1 VNRHTIR
8 LGFIPLTDCAPLV
21 IAQEKGWF
29 RKHGLAVELVREPSW
44 ANIRDKVALGLLDG
58 GHMLAPMPL
67 AATLGLGGLN
77 RAIITALS
85 LDLNGSAIT
94 ISKALWQQM
103 RLVDP
108 QAGATP
114 LAGATALRGVIE
126 RRRAQA
132 APPLVFAAVFPYS
145 MHNYL
150 LRYWLAAGGI
160 DPDADIRL
168 VFVPPPLMVDNLA
181 ARRIDGFSVG
191 EPWNHRA
198 VDLGIGRIAAA
209 SSEIWSNHPEKVLGV
224 SADWAR
230 RNPETHA
237 ALIAAIIEAGRWLDE
252 PANRAEAARIIA
264 AAPFVN
270 APEEIV
276 ALSLTGRLKPGDD
289 EPVQALPSFNIF
301 HRCAANFPW
310 VSHAEW
316 MLLQM
321 VRWGQVEADIDIP
334 AVAARVYRPDLY
346 RKAALAQGLACPA
359 VDRKSEGTH
368 AAPWTLSGGTSS
380 EASVPIAM
388 GPDSFID
395 GATFDPAAIDAALA
409 QLAPRLEQTPTQR
422 AQVRVP

>member
-1 VNRHTIR
+1 VIR

-77 RAIITALS
+77 RAIVTALS

-94 ISKALWQQM
+94 LAKALWQQM
-103 RLVDP
+103 LQIDP

-114 LAGATALRGVIE
+114 LAAAAALRGVIE
-126 RRRAQA
+126 RRRTAG
-132 APPLVFAAVFPYS
+132 APLLVFAAVFPYS

-150 LRYWLAAGGI
+150 LRAWLAAGGI

-168 VFVPPPLMVDNLA
+168 IFVPPPLMVDNLA
-181 ARRIDGFSVG
+181 SRRIDGFSVG

-209 SSEIWSNHPEKVLGV
+209 SCEVWNNHPEKVLGV

-237 ALIAAIIEAGRWLDE
+237 ALIGAIIEAGRWLDE
-252 PANRAEAARIIA
+252 PANRAEAARIVA

-289 EPVQALPSFNIF
+289 EPVRALPAFNVF

-321 VRWGQVEADIDIP
+321 VRWGQLDADIDIP
-334 AVAARVYRPDLY
+334 FVAARVYRPDVY
-346 RKAALAQGLACPA
+346 RKAALALGLACPA
-359 VDRKSEGTH
+359 IDRKTEGMH
-368 AAPWTLSGGTSS
+368 AAPWTLT
-380 EASVPIAM
+380 EANGPIAM
-388 GPDSFID
+388 GPDLFID
-395 GATFDPAAIDAALA
+395 GATFDPAAIDTALTYA
-409 QLAPRLEQTPTQR
+409 RPGQMPPQR
-422 AQVRVP
+422 AQARIP

>member
-1 VNRHTIR
+1 VNATIR

-94 ISKALWQQM
+94 LSKSLWQQM
-103 RLVDP
+103 LQVDA
-108 QAGATP
+108 QAGASP
-114 LAGATALRGVIE
+114 LAGAAALRGVIE
-126 RRRAQA
+126 RRRASGA
-132 APPLVFAAVFPYS
+132 APLTFAAVFPYS

-160 DPDADIRL
+160 DPDADIRIT
-168 VFVPPPLMVDNLA
+168 FVPPPLMVDNLA

-209 SSEIWSNHPEKVLGV
+209 TGEIWANHPEKVLGV

-252 PANRAEAARIIA
+252 SANRAEAARIVA
-264 AAPFVN
+264 ASPFVN

-289 EPVQALPSFNIF
+289 EPARALPAFNIF

-321 VRWGQVEADIDIP
+321 VRWGQLDAAIDIP
-334 AVAARVYRPDLY
+334 AVAARVYRPDIY
-346 RKAALAQGLACPA
+346 RAVALAQGLACPS
-359 VDRKSEGTH
+359 VDRKTEGMH
-368 AAPWTLSGGTSS
+368 ATPWTLG
-380 EASVPIAM
+380 EASAPIAM
-388 GPDSFID
+388 GPDTFID
-395 GATFDPAAIDAALA
+395 GATFDPAAVAAFQA
-409 QLAPRLEQTPTQR
+409 QHAPRPGQMPTQR
-422 AQVRVP
+422 AQARIP

>member
-1 VNRHTIR
+1 VTTTTIR

-77 RAIITALS
+77 RAIVTALS

-103 RLVDP
+103 LLADP
-108 QAGATP
+108 QAGASAC
-114 LAGATALRGVIE
+114 AGAAALARVIE
-126 RRRAQA
+126 HRRAAGA
-132 APPLVFAAVFPYS
+132 APLVFAAVFPYS

-150 LRYWLAAGGI
+150 LRCWLAAGGI

-198 VDLGIGRIAAA
+198 VDLGIGRIVAA
-209 SSEIWSNHPEKVLGV
+209 SCEIWNNHPEKVLGV

-230 RNPETHA
+230 RNVETHA
-237 ALIAAIIEAGRWLDE
+237 ALIGAIIEAGRWLDE
-252 PANRAEAARIIA
+252 PANRAEAARIVA

-276 ALSLTGRLKPGDD
+276 ALSLTGKLKPGDD
-289 EPVQALPSFNIF
+289 EPTRALPTFNIF
-301 HRCAANFPW
+301 HRGAANFPW

-321 VRWGQVEADIDIP
+321 VRWGQLEADVDIP
-334 AVAARVYRPDLY
+334 AIAARVYRPDLY
-346 RKAALAQGLACPA
+346 RKAAMALGVACPA
-359 VDRKSEGTH
+359 IDRKPEGAH
-368 AAPWTLSGGTSS
+368 AVPWTLS
-380 EASVPIAM
+380 EANAPIAM
-388 GPDSFID
+388 GSDRFID
-395 GATFDPAAIDAALA
+395 DSVFDPAAIDSVLA
-409 QLAPRLEQTPTQR
+409 QLAPSPARVSGQTQTPR
-422 AQVRVP
+422 AHARLP

>member
-1 VNRHTIR
+1 VTTTIR

-77 RAIITALS
+77 RAIVTALS

-94 ISKALWQQM
+94 LAKGLWQQM
-103 RLVDP
+103 LQIDP

-114 LAGATALRGVIE
+114 LAAAAALRGVIE
-126 RRRAQA
+126 RRSTTG

-150 LRYWLAAGGI
+150 LRTWLAAGGI

-168 VFVPPPLMVDNLA
+168 IFVPPPLMVDNLA

-209 SSEIWSNHPEKVLGV
+209 SGEIWNNHPEKVLGV

-230 RNPETHA
+230 RNTETHA
-237 ALIAAIIEAGRWLDE
+237 ALIGAIIEAGRWLDE
-252 PANRAEAARIIA
+252 PANRAEAARIVA

-289 EPVQALPSFNIF
+289 EPVRALPTFNLF

-316 MLLQM
+316 MLVQM
-321 VRWGQVEADIDIP
+321 VRWGQLEGEIDIP
-334 AVAARVYRPDLY
+334 AVAARVYRPDIY
-346 RKAALAQGLACPA
+346 RKAAMALGLACPA
-359 VDRKSEGTH
+359 IDRKSEGTH
-368 AAPWTLSGGTSS
+368 ATPWTLIGGTLS
-380 EASVPIAM
+380 EASAPIAM
-388 GPDSFID
+388 GPDLFID
-395 GATFDPAAIDAALA
+395 GTTFDPAAIDAALTQIRPK
-409 QLAPRLEQTPTQR
+409 QLPTQR
-422 AQVRVP
+422 AQARIP

>member
-1 VNRHTIR
+1 VNTAIR

-77 RAIITALS
+77 RAIVTALS
-85 LDLNGSAIT
+85 LDLNGNAIT
-94 ISKALWQQM
+94 LSKALWQQM
-103 RLVDP
+103 LQVDA
-108 QAGATP
+108 QAGAAP
-114 LAGATALRGVIE
+114 LAAAAALRRVIE
-126 RRRAQA
+126 RRRTAGA
-132 APPLVFAAVFPYS
+132 APLVFAAVFPYS

-160 DPDADIRL
+160 DPDADVRM

-181 ARRIDGFSVG
+181 ARRIDGFCVG

-198 VDLGIGRIAAA
+198 VDLGIGRIAATTG
-209 SSEIWSNHPEKVLGV
+209 EIWSNHPEKVLGV
-224 SADWAR
+224 AADWAR

-237 ALIAAIIEAGRWLDE
+237 ALIAAIIEAGQWLDD
-252 PANRAEAARIIA
+252 PANRPEAARIIA

-289 EPVQALPSFNIF
+289 EPTRALPAFNLF

-310 VSHAEW
+310 LSHAEW
-316 MLLQM
+316 MLVQM
-321 VRWGQVEADIDIP
+321 VRWGQLGADIDIP

-346 RKAALAQGLACPA
+346 RKAALAQGVACPS
-359 VDRKSEGTH
+359 VDRKTEGTH
-368 AAPWTLSGGTSS
+368 PAPWTLG
-380 EASVPIAM
+380 EASAPIAM
-388 GPDSFID
+388 GPDIFVD
-395 GATFDPAAIDAALA
+395 GATFDPAAIDAVLA
-409 QLAPRLEQTPTQR
+409 QVAPRPGRMPTQR
-422 AQVRVP
+422 AQARTP